1 MVAASIS
8 SIQYQTHMVV
18 VTASNT
24 RLVTAMTFLMST
36 SDGTRLEDPKSYVKR
51 MVSRKAGRREEDPL
65 QYCRV

>member
-1 MVAASIS
+1 
-8 SIQYQTHMVV
+8 MVV
-18 VTASNT
+18 VTTSNT